1 MPFFFRFKSELIKTF
16 MRNAI
21 LKIKSENLKMNI
33 EEIEIA
39 ISNLSD
45 NDFLKLRNWVLDLD
59 YQRWDEELEADIQD
73 GKLDSLAEKA
83 LTEFT
88 SGQYQEI

>member
-1 MPFFFRFKSELIKTF
+1 